1 MENYCTWL
9 NYRSHLFLF
18 TNSWYATILI
28 ATEMTRFYI
37 HIRITLARNR
47 VLLYLI
53 YIFNNSVTNKLP
65 TQKSTSRKFKQN
77 PNIS

>member
-28 ATEMTRFYI
+28 ATEMTRF
-37 HIRITLARNR
+37 
-47 VLLYLI
+47 
-53 YIFNNSVTNKLP
+53 NNSVTNKLP